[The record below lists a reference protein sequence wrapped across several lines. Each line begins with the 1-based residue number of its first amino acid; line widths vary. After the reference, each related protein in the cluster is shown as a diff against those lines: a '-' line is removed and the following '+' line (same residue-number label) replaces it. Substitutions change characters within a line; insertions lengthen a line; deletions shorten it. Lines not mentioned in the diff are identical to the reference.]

1 MPESCVDG
9 RVAAKRFTTVSA
21 CNLVWQAHR
30 SSTEGVFNL
39 AGFVDSTVKDIDDRL
54 RELKEEVAR
63 LEAART
69 ALVGGRRRP
78 GRPRAASTPQPTPR
92 RPAARRPG
100 RPRGRSRSGTR
111 ANQALEL
118 VRSTP
123 GITIPQIAEKMGI
136 EPNYLYRVMPRLAS
150 DGQVRRDGQ
159 GWHPAG

>member
-1 MPESCVDG
+1 MY
-9 RVAAKRFTTVSA
+9 
-21 CNLVWQAHR
+21 LVRQAQ
-30 SSTEGVFNL
+30 SFFQEGVFNL

-54 RELKEEVAR
+54 RELKEEVSR

-78 GRPRAASTPQPTPR
+78 GRPRAAATTAAQPTR
-92 RPAARRPG
+92 RRAAARRPG

-136 EPNYLYRVMPRLAS
+136 EPNYLYRVMPRLAT